1 MRINNPNFYS
11 IFSNTNM
18 RYLAIIFTLCFLL
31 SAFVQL
37 NDPDP
42 VIWITLYLV
51 PALVSILF
59 LKTRLNSYI
68 YLSLAVL
75 YFAIA
80 IYQWPP
86 EFEGFLFGEVQTMR
100 NMNIE
105 LARESFGM
113 GIVAVAMLI
122 LGIHVR
128 RTESKS

>member
-31 SAFVQL
+31 SAFVQF

>member
-1 MRINNPNFYS
+1 
-11 IFSNTNM
+11 M
-18 RYLAIIFTLCFLL
+18 RYLAIIFALAFLL
-31 SAFVQL
+31 SAVVQL

-42 VIWITLYLV
+42 AIWITLYGI
-51 PALVSILF
+51 PALVSIFF

-68 YLSLAVL
+68 YLALAVV

-86 EFEGFLFGEVQTMR
+86 EFEGFLFGEVQVMR

-113 GIVAVAMLI
+113 GIVGVAMLI
-122 LGIHVR
+122 FGIYTR
-128 RTESKS
+128 RTEKNS

>member
-1 MRINNPNFYS
+1 
-11 IFSNTNM
+11 M

-42 VIWITLYLV
+42 AVWITLYMV
-51 PALVSILF
+51 PALVSALF
-59 LKTRLNSYI
+59 LKTRLNSYV

-86 EFEGFLFGEVQTMR
+86 EFEGFLFGEVQIMR

-105 LARESFGM
+105 LARESGGM
-113 GIVAVAMLI
+113 ALVGIAMLI
-122 LGIHVR
+122 FGIYTLR
-128 RTESKS
+128 AGRNR

>member
-1 MRINNPNFYS
+1 
-11 IFSNTNM
+11 M
-18 RYLAIIFTLCFLL
+18 RYLAIFFALCFLL

-42 VIWITLYLV
+42 AIWITLYLV

-59 LKTRLNSYI
+59 LKTRLSSYV
-68 YLSLAVL
+68 YLALAVL

-80 IYQWPP
+80 ILQWPP

-128 RTESKS
+128 RTEKNG